1 MVHAIIYC
9 RVSTEE
15 QAQDGHHSLSA
26 QETLCR
32 KLAQE
37 QGYKVLSV
45 FRDPGKTATNMNRP
59 GLQDALALC
68 QSDRSIRAMFIQDTD
83 RLARNTK
90 DHLTIRA
97 LLQKCE
103 VKLVSVS
110 QPMLEDSAE
119 GNMIDTII
127 ASVNQFQSDITK
139 RKTIK
144 GLEEKVRNGGWP
156 AKAPLG
162 YRNVGVGSDDSTRIV
177 EVDPETAP
185 LVKDMFR
192 LYATGG
198 YSLIRLADYLHTS
211 GLRSCNGKRVREN
224 KLHLMLENEF
234 YIGVVKWHGIQAT
247 GTHQPLIDELTFRAC
262 SGVLRSHGGGFSRK
276 RKHDF
281 LLRGYLVCA
290 SCGRQ
295 LIGENHV
302 SKRATYYR
310 CHTRDCEPPVRMV
323 DIEKSIEAE
332 FRKIT
337 VPAAVLEH
345 AMEALQQQAEF
356 EKSTLLSRKA
366 SLQTQRA
373 VLTKKR
379 DHLEAKWLSGVVD
392 DGDFRRLS
400 DGLKDQIQSIDI
412 GLLQLESRKQVDI
425 DSIAEVIAFTRLL
438 DVSYVKA
445 APHVKRML
453 LQFAFERFAV
463 RNRKIVQAI
472 PSKFM
477 GALAGARQIA
487 QIAHEP
493 VLVERAPV
501 LGGVH
506 YSNTESF
513 SATLLQKRAQNAD
526 HHPTQTLSESG
537 CVRLRPKWGPRTT
550 LNRPLKTEKVSGGA
564 KNTTIARLASVL
576 ADNAYIP
583 RLLSLHAE
591 IRRSV
596 LPI

>member
-162 YRNVGVGSDDSTRIV
+162 YKNVGVGADDSTRIV

-185 LVKDMFR
+185 LLKDMFR

-198 YSLIRLADYLHTS
+198 YSLIRLAEYLHTS

-224 KLHLMLENEF
+224 KLHLMLQNEF
-234 YIGVVKWHGIQAT
+234 YIGVVKWHGIQSN
-247 GTHQPLIDELTFRAC
+247 GRHEPLIDEGTFRAC
-262 SGVLRSHGGGFSRK
+262 GTVLRSHGGGFSRK

-323 DIEKSIEAE
+323 DIEKSIEEE

-337 VPAAVLEH
+337 VPAPVLEH
-345 AMEALQQQAEF
+345 ALQALQQEAELD
-356 EKSTLLSRKA
+356 KSTLQTRKA

-379 DHLEAKWLSGVVD
+379 DILEAKWLSGVVD
-392 DGDFRRLS
+392 DSDFRRL
-400 DGLKDQIQSIDI
+400 GGNLKDQIQSIDI
-412 GLLQLESRKQVDI
+412 GLLQLESRNQTDI

-445 APHVKRML
+445 ARHVKRLL
-453 LQFAFERFAV
+453 LQFAFERFEV
-463 RNRKIVQAI
+463 RNRQVTRAV

-477 GALAGARQIA
+477 GALAGAQQIA

-493 VLVERAPV
+493 VLAERAPM

-513 SATLLQKRAQNAD
+513 TATSLQKRAQKAG
-526 HHPTQTLSESG
+526 HHPTQTSSESG
-537 CVRLRPKWGPRTT
+537 CVRLRPKWGPKPA
-550 LNRPLKTEKVSGGA
+550 LNRPQKLQKVSCGGYMGSL
-564 KNTTIARLASVL
+564 TSLREFLEDSQYVSG
-576 ADNAYIP
+576 
-583 RLLSLHAE
+583 LLRVYGE
-591 IRRSV
+591 IMSAIR
-596 LPI
+596 PA